1 MATRDRPSTVTP
13 VTPVT
18 LRLRRTFAAPR
29 ERVFRAWTVPEEM
42 KQWTAPGDMTTP
54 VAEVDLR
61 PGGRYR
67 IHMQAPDGAVT
78 HRLVGVY
85 RLVDPPK
92 KLVYTWGWENEPESG
107 ETLVTVEFLDRGAST
122 ELVLTHELFPND
134 EASRKHE
141 AGWTA
146 CFDKLA
152 RVVQVR

>member
-1 MATRDRPSTVTP
+1 MATRERQSA

-18 LRLRRTFAAPR
+18 LRLHRTFAAPR

-42 KQWTAPGDMTTP
+42 KQWKAPGDMTTP
-54 VAEVDLR
+54 LAEVDLR
-61 PGGRYR
+61 PGGKYR
-67 IHMQAPDGAVT
+67 IHMRAADGAVT
-78 HRLVGVY
+78 HRLAGVY
-85 RLVDPPK
+85 RVVEPPK
-92 KLVYTWGWENEPESG
+92 KLVYTWRWEDEPGSG
-107 ETLVTVEFLDRGAST
+107 ETLVTVEFLERGAGT

-152 RVVQVR
+152 RVVETR